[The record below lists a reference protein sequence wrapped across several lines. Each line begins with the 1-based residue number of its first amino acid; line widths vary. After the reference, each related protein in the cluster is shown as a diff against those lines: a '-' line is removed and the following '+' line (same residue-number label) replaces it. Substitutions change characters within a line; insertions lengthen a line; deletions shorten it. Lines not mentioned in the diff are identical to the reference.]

1 MQLSDIKDVSNISDY
16 KNEKYNA
23 EDILSMDVP
32 LFIRLLEWAK
42 EDSESDMD
50 LHKITENIIKIKDH
64 TLTMDDYDSIIIK
77 QFSESK
83 KYKIVDL

>member
-1 MQLSDIKDVSNISDY
+1 MKLSDIKDVENIGNYD
-16 KNEKYNA
+16 KPKYDPN
-23 EDILSMDVP
+23 DVITLNIP

-50 LHKITENIIKIKDH
+50 LHKISENILNIKDH
-64 TLTMDDYDSIIIK
+64 TLTMADYDSIIIK
-77 QFSESK
+77 KFQESR